1 MIVWYY
7 LSFPVFASLKLH
19 CMLLRVINDF
29 LFFFG
34 SFIAYNVLY
43 IINVLL
49 IFVDFYMND
58 KLHEVSK
65 NIWYTL
71 LEVIKKQYKKIT

>member
-1 MIVWYY
+1 MIVRYY
-7 LSFPVFASLKLH
+7 LSFPVFVSLKLD

-43 IINVLL
+43 IINILL
-49 IFVDFYMND
+49 TFVDFYMND

-65 NIWYTL
+65 NT
-71 LEVIKKQYKKIT
+71 